1 LRSTAVHQVN
11 RQGGDIMKKPYSAPV
26 VRELGSLQQLTAQ
39 QFNKVGSTADLFST
53 ATNNQVVG
61 SLIGL

>member
-1 LRSTAVHQVN
+1 
-11 RQGGDIMKKPYSAPV
+11 MKKPYTTPV

-53 ATNNQVVG
+53 VTNQVVG
-61 SLIGL
+61 SLVGI